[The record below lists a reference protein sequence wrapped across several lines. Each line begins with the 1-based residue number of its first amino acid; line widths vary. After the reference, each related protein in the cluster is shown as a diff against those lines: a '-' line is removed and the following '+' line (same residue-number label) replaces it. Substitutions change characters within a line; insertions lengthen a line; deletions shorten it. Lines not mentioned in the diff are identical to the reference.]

1 MKDVSICN
9 RLINDENIL
18 KFKKKGLEVDWNQ
31 IYDIDY
37 VNHCYDKFLS
47 IYFPLCMMNVFL

>member
-1 MKDVSICN
+1 MMKIFSN
-9 RLINDENIL
+9 
-18 KFKKKGLEVDWNQ
+18 KKKILEVDWNQ

-47 IYFPLCMMNVFL
+47 IFFTLYNECFSFNQESNLKSHG